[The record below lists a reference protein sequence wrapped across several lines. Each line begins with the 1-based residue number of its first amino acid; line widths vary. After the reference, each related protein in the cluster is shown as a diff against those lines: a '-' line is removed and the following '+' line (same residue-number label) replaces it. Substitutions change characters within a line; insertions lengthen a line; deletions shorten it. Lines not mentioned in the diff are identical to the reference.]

1 MVFKFTKGIQWKES
15 LAPQILSS
23 TASLPE
29 SDLSS
34 CVSLQKCS
42 LCKYLFSSSFV
53 TQKGT
58 YYTNIALYLRLFCIS
73 TFGTFRS
80 ISFLSTALGFSI
92 MWLNHSLF
100 NNLLMRDIKCVASQY
115 TMLIWI
121 LLPWKSASIT
131 YSRYSRWNFCTP
143 RREFKQGNGMNK

>member
-1 MVFKFTKGIQWKES
+1 MERIFGTS
-15 LAPQILSS
+15 DPQFH
-23 TASLPE
+23 SLPPGKR
-29 SDLSS
+29 L
-34 CVSLQKCS
+34 KF
-42 LCKYLFSSSFV
+42 LCIFAEMFFVYLFSSSFV

-115 TMLIWI
+115 TMLI
-121 LLPWKSASIT
+121 
-131 YSRYSRWNFCTP
+131 
-143 RREFKQGNGMNK
+143 